1 MLFYP
6 QNSACNVFS
15 PDLNYLNGMIKKN
28 KKQQRRSAHS
38 IGETIKIRYR
48 NINHDT

>member
-15 PDLNYLNGMIKKN
+15 PDLNYLNGMIKTTKN
-28 KKQQRRSAHS
+28 NRGVVHILLVKQL
-38 IGETIKIRYR
+38 K
-48 NINHDT
+48 

>member
-15 PDLNYLNGMIKKN
+15 PDLNYLNSMIKN
-28 KKQQRRSAHS
+28 KKTTTEA
-38 IGETIKIRYR
+38 
-48 NINHDT
+48 